1 MVLFKLV
8 EDRTMQH
15 ETPSDIETS
24 IPVVA
29 SRRGLLQAAT
39 MGAIGL
45 GSALAGIQKGR
56 AQAPAFTLPPATEAV
71 TTFQVAFRSA
81 TLDDLKRRLAATR
94 WPERE
99 TVTDESQGVPLA
111 KMQALVGFWRSRY
124 DLRRVEKRLNAF
136 PQYRTQ
142 INGLGIHFLHVR
154 SKHKNALPI
163 LLTHG
168 WPGSVVE
175 FLKVIKPL
183 TDPTAHGG
191 KTEDAFHVIV
201 PSLPGFG
208 FSDKPT
214 DKGWNLV
221 RIAQTWVTLM
231 QRLGYSKWV
240 AQGGDWG
247 AGVTTALGHIKPPGL
262 AGIHLNW
269 PLVFPEKVPSEG
281 LSADEQRAVAAA
293 GSFLSKEYGYFLEQS
308 TRPQTVGYALTD
320 SPVGQAAWIYEKF
333 QAWTDNDGDV
343 ESILNRD
350 ELLDNIS
357 LYWFTET
364 AASSARIYWE
374 NYPSS
379 FAGGRI
385 DLPVGASIF
394 PKEIFRAPR
403 SWAEQ
408 SYPQLIYW
416 NELPRG
422 GHFAAFE
429 QPGLFVAEM
438 RACFAKLR

>member
-1 MVLFKLV
+1 
-8 EDRTMQH
+8 MQH

-99 TVTDESQGVPLA
+99 TVTDESQGMPLA

-191 KTEDAFHVIV
+191 KPRT
-201 PSLPGFG
+201 PSTSSCPRCRA
-208 FSDKPT
+208 SASPT
-214 DKGWNLV
+214 SRPIK
-221 RIAQTWVTLM
+221 
-231 QRLGYSKWV
+231 
-240 AQGGDWG
+240 
-247 AGVTTALGHIKPPGL
+247 AGT
-262 AGIHLNW
+262 
-269 PLVFPEKVPSEG
+269 
-281 LSADEQRAVAAA
+281 
-293 GSFLSKEYGYFLEQS
+293 
-308 TRPQTVGYALTD
+308 
-320 SPVGQAAWIYEKF
+320 
-333 QAWTDNDGDV
+333 
-343 ESILNRD
+343 
-350 ELLDNIS
+350 
-357 LYWFTET
+357 
-364 AASSARIYWE
+364 
-374 NYPSS
+374 
-379 FAGGRI
+379 
-385 DLPVGASIF
+385 
-394 PKEIFRAPR
+394 
-403 SWAEQ
+403 
-408 SYPQLIYW
+408 
-416 NELPRG
+416 
-422 GHFAAFE
+422 
-429 QPGLFVAEM
+429 LFVSP
-438 RACFAKLR
+438 RPG

>member
-1 MVLFKLV
+1 MEKITGF
-8 EDRTMQH
+8 RG
-15 ETPSDIETS
+15 
-24 IPVVA
+24 
-29 SRRGLLQAAT
+29 SRRSL
-39 MGAIGL
+39 
-45 GSALAGIQKGR
+45 LAGIAVAGS
-56 AQAPAFTLPPATEAV
+56 AAVMLPKAASAKSEPFKLSAATSDI
-71 TTFQVAFRSA
+71 TPFKIDIPSA
-81 TLDDLKRRLAATR
+81 ALDDLKQRLGAVR
-94 WPERE
+94 WPEKE
-99 TVTDESQGVPLA
+99 AVTDWSQGVPLA
-111 KMQALVGFWRSRY
+111 KMQALASYWRSGY
-124 DLRRVEKRLNAF
+124 DLRRIEKRLNAF

-142 INGLGIHFLHVR
+142 ISGLGIHFLHVR
-154 SKHKNALPI
+154 SKHENALPI
-163 LLTHG
+163 LLSHG

-175 FLKVIKPL
+175 FLKVIEPL

-191 KTEDAFHVIV
+191 KAEDAFHVIV

-214 DKGWNLV
+214 DKGWNV
-221 RIAQTWVTLM
+221 ARIAQTWATLM

-247 AGVTTALGHIKPPGL
+247 AGVTTVLGHMKPAGL

-269 PLVFPEKVPSEG
+269 PLVFPEKVPADG

-293 GSFLSKEYGYFLEQS
+293 GAFLSNEYGYFLEQS

-333 QAWTDNDGDV
+333 QAWSDNDGDV
-343 ESILNRD
+343 ESVLSRD
-350 ELLDNIS
+350 EMLDNIS

-364 AASSARIYWE
+364 AASSAHIYWE
-374 NYPSS
+374 NYPAS

-403 SWAEQ
+403 TWAEK

-416 NELPRG
+416 NELPKG

-429 QPGLFVAEM
+429 QPELFVAEL
-438 RACFAKLR
+438 RACFGKLR

>member
-1 MVLFKLV
+1 
-8 EDRTMQH
+8 
-15 ETPSDIETS
+15 
-24 IPVVA
+24 
-29 SRRGLLQAAT
+29 
-39 MGAIGL
+39 
-45 GSALAGIQKGR
+45 
-56 AQAPAFTLPPATEAV
+56 
-71 TTFQVAFRSA
+71 
-81 TLDDLKRRLAATR
+81 
-94 WPERE
+94 
-99 TVTDESQGVPLA
+99 
-111 KMQALVGFWRSRY
+111 MQALANYWQSGY
-124 DLRRVEKRLNAF
+124 DLRRIEKRLNVF

-154 SKHKNALPI
+154 SKHENALPI

-175 FLKVIKPL
+175 FLKVIEPL

-191 KTEDAFHVIV
+191 NAGDAFHVIV

-214 DKGWNLV
+214 DKGWNV
-221 RIAQTWVTLM
+221 ARIAQTWATLM

-247 AGVTTALGHIKPPGL
+247 AGVTTVLGHMKPAGL

-269 PLVFPEKVPSEG
+269 PLVFPEKVPAEG
-281 LSADEQRAVAAA
+281 LSAEEQRAVAAA
-293 GSFLSKEYGYFLEQS
+293 GAFLSKEYGYFFEQS

-333 QAWTDNDGDV
+333 QAWSDNDGDV
-343 ESILNRD
+343 ESVLSRD
-350 ELLDNIS
+350 EMLDNIS

-364 AASSARIYWE
+364 AVSSAHIYWE
-374 NYPSS
+374 NYPTS

-394 PKEIFRAPR
+394 PKEIFKAPR
-403 SWAEQ
+403 TWAEN

-416 NELPRG
+416 NELPKG

-429 QPGLFVAEM
+429 RPELFVAEL
-438 RACFAKLR
+438 RACFGKLR